1 MKRFSILCLAA
12 LAILVSCHKESDTV
26 TLGAT
31 IENLAGTAKLYID
44 ANRTPQWENSDPVWI
59 NGNGDYSVTLNGTTA
74 QISNVVRDGNN
85 HYLAVFPADMV
96 ASGQTGA
103 TGSVSLILPRE
114 QQFQSSSQAKVPMI
128 AYTTTGRTLDFK
140 NLCSL
145 LKLTVRN
152 STANDITLSR
162 ITLTATNALL
172 SGPVTAS
179 IQGGEAQLGTWGDE
193 AEHDVSLC
201 FPPSQTLAPNCSI
214 DCYMVVPEFS
224 ASEVSIIA
232 YTTDGHFFPL
242 LKNSVSLQHNSI
254 ATVSVNI
261 AQLLT
266 AHDLF
271 TVDGSGT
278 TVRFAPGNL
287 QYSRQGTHTTADGT
301 ADGTWR
307 FAKHQYDIVGS
318 DNSNISNTNYTGWI
332 DLFGW
337 GTSGY
342 SGKAPTTASTNINDY
357 YKKNNLTGLNY
368 DWGLYNTIGNDAPGS
383 WHTLSSAEWD
393 WIFESRTGVA
403 VGTANN
409 VRFALAKV
417 NGVNG
422 VMLIPDSFT
431 WPSAIT
437 DFPTV
442 VTTNNIDWN
451 NTDFSLAKWSVLESA
466 GIVFLPAAGYR
477 NGTIVGGVNFSAQYW
492 SSTLNNRNYGLSVRL
507 WFEENRAPVFTGSTE
522 VFNGFSVRLVQTVLP

>member
-12 LAILVSCHKESDTV
+12 LAILVSCRKESDTV

-59 NGNGDYSVTLNGTTA
+59 NGNGGYSVTLNGTTA
-74 QISNVVRDGNN
+74 QISNVVRDENN

-128 AYTTTGRTLDFK
+128 ASTTNGRTLDFK

-152 STANDITLSR
+152 NTTSDITLSR

-214 DCYMVVPEFS
+214 DCYMVVPEFAS
-224 ASEVSIIA
+224 SEVSIIA

-242 LKNSVSLQHNSI
+242 LKNSVSLQHNAI

-271 TVDGSGT
+271 TVDGSNT
-278 TVRFAPGNL
+278 KVRFAPGNL
-287 QYSRQGTHTTADGT
+287 QYSRQGTH
-301 ADGTWR
+301 DGTWR

-342 SGKAPTTASTNINDY
+342 SGKAPTTASTSISDY

-393 WIFESRTGVA
+393 WIFETRTGVA

-422 VMLIPDSFT
+422 VMLFPDSFI

-437 DFPTV
+437 DLPTAAI
-442 VTTNNIDWN
+442 TNNINWN
-451 NTDFSLAKWSVLESA
+451 NTDFSLAKWAVLESA
-466 GIVFLPAAGYR
+466 GIIFLPAAGYR
-477 NGTIVGGVNFSAQYW
+477 NGTTVGGVNLSAQYW
-492 SSTLNNRNYGLSVRL
+492 SATINSKTAGYANRV
-507 WFEENRAPVFTGSTE
+507 WIEENYDPVFKHPDYIYLGH
-522 VFNGFSVRLVQTVLP
+522 SVRLVQTVLP

>member
-12 LAILVSCHKESDTV
+12 LAILVSCRKESDTV

-59 NGNGDYSVTLNGTTA
+59 NGNGDYSVTLDGTTA
-74 QISNVVRDGNN
+74 QITNVVRDGNN
-85 HYLAVFPADMV
+85 QYLAVFPADMV

-128 AYTTTGRTLDFK
+128 AYTTTGRILDFK

-152 STANDITLSR
+152 NTTSDITLSR

-214 DCYMVVPEFS
+214 DCYMVVPEFA

-287 QYSRQGTHTTADGT
+287 QYSRQGTHTTAYGT

-342 SGKAPTTASTNINDY
+342 NSKLPTMTSQSYTDY
-357 YKKNNLTGLNY
+357 YYKNNISTRNY
-368 DWGLYNTIGNDAPGS
+368 DWGVYNVIDNYPISTWRTPTRTEWVYI
-383 WHTLSSAEWD
+383 LSSRSGGNVGNSTNAFYAEV
-393 WIFESRTGVA
+393 I
-403 VGTANN
+403 
-409 VRFALAKV
+409 V
-417 NGVNG
+417 NGIKG
-422 VMLIPDSFT
+422 LLLFPDNFQ
-431 WPSAIT
+431 WPTISIT
-437 DFPTV
+437 PPTV
-442 VTTNNIDWN
+442 CNNNDNNWNNIN
-451 NTDFSLAKWSVLESA
+451 YSIAQWSVIESA
-466 GIVFLPAAGYR
+466 GAVFLPACGFR
-477 NGTIVGGVNFSAQYW
+477 LGTDLYDINTIARYW
-492 SSTLNNRNYGLSVRL
+492 SSTKVNSTNGVANIIHADQDHVSELTGQTGISDGL
-507 WFEENRAPVFTGSTE
+507 A
-522 VFNGFSVRLVQTVLP
+522 VRLVQTVLP